1 MALVLEMPS
10 LHRLPVDYLM
20 NYLDSFEK
28 FLHDDVIQ
36 LLALVRAALVD
47 LQFETIHPF
56 LDGNGRLAWLLIER
70 NYVL

>member
-1 MALVLEMPS
+1 MPS